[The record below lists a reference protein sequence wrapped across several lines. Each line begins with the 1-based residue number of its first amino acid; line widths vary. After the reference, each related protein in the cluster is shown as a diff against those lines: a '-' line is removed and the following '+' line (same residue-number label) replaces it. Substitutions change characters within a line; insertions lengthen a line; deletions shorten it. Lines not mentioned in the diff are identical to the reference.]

1 MVTEQDGRLTAELKD
16 LDDSS
21 MDGRFAFTNIYNG
34 FYQPNGER
42 LVVLQGGV
50 RQADGSL
57 EQLYLESCRVSTN
70 QPYDM
75 TDELAAL
82 EKEHCAGYT
91 QKEVSGALKGEAGN
105 SEVKILVEYTKN
117 ETPETEGTLTI
128 QVVNRNATPNSF
140 TIVVTGPD
148 DFRKE
153 ISSSELTDGQITL
166 SDLKPGTYTVVE
178 SGAELSNYTLT
189 TTYKV
194 GEQEGNVAEVAAGSG
209 QTMVITNDYYWLGG
223 DGGDGDDND
232 RDPRPTPTPTPT
244 LPPEIE
250 IPEET
255 TPLGPGPEDPATEPD
270 TGTEQPSAET
280 GDGEEIVDIDDGE
293 TPLGDLPQTG
303 MVVAPVNPAVTAGL
317 VALAFSMAGVGLH
330 LSFSRKNGEE
340 EE

>member
-1 MVTEQDGRLTAELKD
+1 MEYDANAIYHFQVVVTEQDGRLTAELKD

-21 MDGRFAFTNIYNG
+21 MDGRFAFTNTYNG

-57 EQLYLESCRVSTN
+57 EQLYLESYRVSTN

-178 SGAELSNYTLT
+178 SRKGTSQRWRPAAARPWLSPT
-189 TTYKV
+189 TTT
-194 GEQEGNVAEVAAGSG
+194 GWAAMVM
-209 QTMVITNDYYWLGG
+209 TMT
-223 DGGDGDDND
+223 
-232 RDPRPTPTPTPT
+232 
-244 LPPEIE
+244 E
-250 IPEET
+250 IPGPRLRPPPRF
-255 TPLGPGPEDPATEPD
+255 PL
-270 TGTEQPSAET
+270 
-280 GDGEEIVDIDDGE
+280 
-293 TPLGDLPQTG
+293 
-303 MVVAPVNPAVTAGL
+303 
-317 VALAFSMAGVGLH
+317 
-330 LSFSRKNGEE
+330 R
-340 EE
+340 

>member
-1 MVTEQDGRLTAELKD
+1 
-16 LDDSS
+16 
-21 MDGRFAFTNIYNG
+21 
-34 FYQPNGER
+34 
-42 LVVLQGGV
+42 
-50 RQADGSL
+50 
-57 EQLYLESCRVSTN
+57 
-70 QPYDM
+70 
-75 TDELAAL
+75 
-82 EKEHCAGYT
+82 
-91 QKEVSGALKGEAGN
+91 
-105 SEVKILVEYTKN
+105 
-117 ETPETEGTLTI
+117 
-128 QVVNRNATPNSF
+128 
-140 TIVVTGPD
+140 
-148 DFRKE
+148 
-153 ISSSELTDGQITL
+153 
-166 SDLKPGTYTVVE
+166 
-178 SGAELSNYTLT
+178 
-189 TTYKV
+189 
-194 GEQEGNVAEVAAGSG
+194 
-209 QTMVITNDYYWLGG
+209 MVITNDYYWL
-223 DGGDGDDND
+223 GGDGDDND